1 MNGQV
6 EEHTADGVPGV
17 VGAVVTVTVAQELE
31 PILEPGPATILLHLV
46 VGVLVQDLP
55 MIQDVV
61 IVNVVS
67 KS

>member
-1 MNGQV
+1 MVG
-6 EEHTADGVPGV
+6 AAGVA
-17 VGAVVTVTVAQELE
+17 GAVVTVTVAQELE